1 MGADNVISLDLSSF
15 TQSDISKIK
24 SLGEK
29 QTLLYRWF
37 RCERKQEAGLDQYM
51 IYSGTR
57 SQTPYAAYRIER
69 RKDGSYHLM
78 EQRTDTEL
86 VCGRN
91 MDDIINQLPD
101 DFYYSV

>member
-1 MGADNVISLDLSSF
+1 M
-15 TQSDISKIK
+15 
-24 SLGEK
+24 
-29 QTLLYRWF
+29 F
-37 RCERKQEAGLDQYM
+37 RCERKQKAGLDQYM

-86 VCGRN
+86 VSGRN
-91 MDDIINQLPD
+91 IDDIISQIPD